1 MSDQE
6 IDELKKKVE
15 KHERFI
21 SRLIEIMEN
30 EGECPNNDDYGQQVF
45 MVFNGKEYGGV
56 VITSALKKI
65 FVT

>member
-1 MSDQE
+1 MPDQE

-30 EGECPNNDDYGQQVF
+30 EGECPNNDDYGQHCQLQL
-45 MVFNGKEYGGV
+45 MSSCLSCWISSAKE
-56 VITSALKKI
+56 AMKI
-65 FVT
+65 N